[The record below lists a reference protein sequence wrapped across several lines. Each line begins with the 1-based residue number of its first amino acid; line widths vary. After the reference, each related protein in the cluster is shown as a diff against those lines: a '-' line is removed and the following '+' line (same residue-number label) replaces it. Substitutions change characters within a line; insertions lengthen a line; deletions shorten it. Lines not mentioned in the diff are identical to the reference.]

1 VDAVEH
7 GGAERPLARR
17 PAEEVVPDVLREL
30 ERVVLGVERV
40 AAGASADGEHNLD
53 ALGLARGDVRG
64 EVGAG
69 VGVGVAVAGEV
80 ELRGPAGAGAGAEAA
95 EEGDVDEGVVA
106 RGARLGEAALVA
118 VLAPVDGDA
127 VSVASGS

>member
-80 ELRGPAGAGAGAEAA
+80 ELRGPAGAEAA